1 MAEVTFRAPIRPSG
15 RGGGGH
21 LVDVPA
27 EVVEA
32 LGGKGRIPV
41 TATFDGVPYRGSIV
55 RMGGGA
61 VLGVQ
66 KSIMADAG
74 VAVGDLLTV
83 VVRNDEAPREVEVPD
98 DLAEVLARNGA
109 ARAAFE
115 SLSFS
120 HKREYVRSVTEAKR
134 PETRARRIELTIEQ
148 LVERAA
154 GDEAWPEPFTQNST
168 TGARSSGAPSRRAPP
183 HARGGDP
190 PRPPS
195 GAPSE
200 LPRRAATM
208 DRCVRTRSRVAGY
221 AFTEAVRRTGSTRA

>member
-21 LVDVPA
+21 LVDVPT

-66 KSIMADAG
+66 KAIMTEAG
-74 VAVGDLLTV
+74 VRVGDSLTV
-83 VVRNDEAPREVEVPD
+83 VVRNDEGPREVEVPV
-98 DLAEVLARNGA
+98 DLAEALARNGA

-115 SLSFS
+115 GLSFS
-120 HKREYVRSVTEAKR
+120 HKREYVRSITEAKR
-134 PETRARRIELTIEQ
+134 PQTRARRIELTIEQ

-154 GDEAWPEPFTQNST
+154 GDEA
-168 TGARSSGAPSRRAPP
+168 
-183 HARGGDP
+183 
-190 PRPPS
+190 
-195 GAPSE
+195 
-200 LPRRAATM
+200 
-208 DRCVRTRSRVAGY
+208 
-221 AFTEAVRRTGSTRA
+221 

>member
-21 LVDVPA
+21 LVDVPT

-66 KSIMADAG
+66 KAIMAEAG
-74 VAVGDLLTV
+74 VRVGDSLTV
-83 VVRNDEAPREVEVPD
+83 VVRNDEGPREVEVPV
-98 DLAEVLARNGA
+98 DLAEALARNGA

-115 SLSFS
+115 GLSFS
-120 HKREYVRSVTEAKR
+120 HKREYVRSITEAKR
-134 PETRARRIELTIEQ
+134 PQTRARRIELTIEQ

-154 GDEAWPEPFTQNST
+154 GDEP
-168 TGARSSGAPSRRAPP
+168 
-183 HARGGDP
+183 
-190 PRPPS
+190 
-195 GAPSE
+195 
-200 LPRRAATM
+200 
-208 DRCVRTRSRVAGY
+208 
-221 AFTEAVRRTGSTRA
+221 

>member
-154 GDEAWPEPFTQNST
+154 GDEA
-168 TGARSSGAPSRRAPP
+168 
-183 HARGGDP
+183 
-190 PRPPS
+190 
-195 GAPSE
+195 
-200 LPRRAATM
+200 
-208 DRCVRTRSRVAGY
+208 
-221 AFTEAVRRTGSTRA
+221 

>member
-21 LVDVPA
+21 LVDVPT

-41 TATFDGVPYRGSIV
+41 TATFNGVPYRGSIV

-66 KSIMADAG
+66 KAIMAEAG
-74 VAVGDLLTV
+74 VRGGDSITV
-83 VVRNDEAPREVEVPD
+83 VVRNDEGPREVEVPV
-98 DLAEVLARNGA
+98 DLAEALARNGA

-115 SLSFS
+115 GLSFS
-120 HKREYVRSVTEAKR
+120 HKREYVRSITEAKR

-154 GDEAWPEPFTQNST
+154 GDEA
-168 TGARSSGAPSRRAPP
+168 
-183 HARGGDP
+183 
-190 PRPPS
+190 
-195 GAPSE
+195 
-200 LPRRAATM
+200 
-208 DRCVRTRSRVAGY
+208 
-221 AFTEAVRRTGSTRA
+221 

>member
-21 LVDVPA
+21 LVDVPT

-41 TATFDGVPYRGSIV
+41 TATFNGVPYRGSIV

-66 KSIMADAG
+66 KAIMAEAG
-74 VAVGDLLTV
+74 VRVGDSITV
-83 VVRNDEAPREVEVPD
+83 VVRNDEGRREVEVPV
-98 DLAEVLARNGA
+98 DLAEALARNGA

-148 LVERAA
+148 LVERST
-154 GDEAWPEPFTQNST
+154 GDEA
-168 TGARSSGAPSRRAPP
+168 
-183 HARGGDP
+183 
-190 PRPPS
+190 
-195 GAPSE
+195 
-200 LPRRAATM
+200 
-208 DRCVRTRSRVAGY
+208 
-221 AFTEAVRRTGSTRA
+221 